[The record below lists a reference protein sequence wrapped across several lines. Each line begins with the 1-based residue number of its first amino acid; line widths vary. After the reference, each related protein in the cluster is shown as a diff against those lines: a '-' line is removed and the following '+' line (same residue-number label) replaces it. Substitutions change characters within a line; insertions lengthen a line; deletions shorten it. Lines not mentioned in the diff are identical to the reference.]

1 MRTGSVIRRSV
12 VVLAVLASVAALG
25 VEPATAATETVTG
38 TATTSG
44 GDNISTTDFTYTS
57 SGVLGTGSIHNEF
70 VLIFGENPL
79 RTEGTGVLTRSDGS
93 TLTIDELGTVDLSTF
108 PYPVEIH
115 FMITSG
121 TGALAGAS
129 GEIVLSGTSTG
140 PGAVGEAFSMTGA
153 ITIPSPMP
161 TDRSMCLHGGWRDL
175 TDDQGDPFA
184 NLGRCAA
191 FVSR

>member
-1 MRTGSVIRRSV
+1 MRTGSRIRRSV
-12 VVLAVLASVAALG
+12 VVLAVVAFVAALG
-25 VEPATAATETVTG
+25 VEPASAATETVTG

-57 SGVLGTGSIHNEF
+57 PGVLGTGSIHNEF
-70 VLIFGENPL
+70 VLIFGQNPL

-93 TLTIDELGTVDLSTF
+93 TLTLDELGTVDLNTF

-115 FMITSG
+115 FVITSG

-129 GEIVLSGTSTG
+129 GEFVLTGTSTG
-140 PGAVGEAFSMTGA
+140 PGAVGEAFSMSGS
-153 ITIPSPMP
+153 ITIPSPIP
-161 TDRSMCLHGGWRDL
+161 TDRAMCRQGEWRDL

-184 NLGRCAA
+184 NLGRCVA

>member
-1 MRTGSVIRRSV
+1 MRTASLIRRSV
-12 VVLAVLASVAALG
+12 LVLAVLALVAALG
-25 VEPATAATETVTG
+25 AEPATAATETVTG

-44 GDNISTTDFTYTS
+44 GDNTSTTDFTYTS

-70 VLIFGENPL
+70 VLIFGQDPL

-93 TLTIDELGTVDLSTF
+93 TLTLDELGTVDLSTF

-115 FMITSG
+115 FVITSG

-129 GEIVLSGTSTG
+129 GEIVLTGTSTG
-140 PGAVGEAFSMTGA
+140 PGAVGEAFSMSGTV
-153 ITIPSPMP
+153 TIPSLIP
-161 TDRSMCLHGGWRDL
+161 TGRAMCLNGGWRDL
-175 TDDQGDPFA
+175 TDDQGDAFA
-184 NLGRCAA
+184 NLGRCVA